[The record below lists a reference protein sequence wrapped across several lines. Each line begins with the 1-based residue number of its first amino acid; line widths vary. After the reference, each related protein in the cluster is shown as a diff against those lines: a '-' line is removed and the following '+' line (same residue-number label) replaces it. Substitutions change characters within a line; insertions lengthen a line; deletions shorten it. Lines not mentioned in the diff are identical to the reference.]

1 MRAIIENM
9 ILPDYVLCY
18 VPRVLENFGSMLLWL
33 WVIICKVVGNLWGWE
48 GYIILKPRQLLYLQ
62 TWFSESQP
70 AKFGV
75 RAYIILTQQ
84 FFWNRIAE
92 NHNEDHPRIE
102 KCTDTY
108 TLLKRELRK
117 AQKWRRLLRRGRGGW
132 NRGKIL
138 NYKNCHQLAV
148 CTRPISHKR
157 KPGKGRRRRGVGVV
171 YTSSSGG
178 GGASGFGDQLGSVG
192 CQIQS
197 RGVAS
202 EPTASQSDSRRENQ

>member
-1 MRAIIENM
+1 MFSILAQNRWRGWQNFEEKNWRGVSRDSFFLEILSPSEPILRAIIENM

-84 FFWNRIAE
+84 FFWNRIAQ

-102 KCTDTY
+102 KCTDSICVLHY
-108 TLLKRELRK
+108 LRESREGRK
-117 AQKWRRLLRRGRGGW
+117 SKGGYSGRGEL
-132 NRGKIL
+132 K
-138 NYKNCHQLAV
+138 
-148 CTRPISHKR
+148 
-157 KPGKGRRRRGVGVV
+157 
-171 YTSSSGG
+171 
-178 GGASGFGDQLGSVG
+178 
-192 CQIQS
+192 
-197 RGVAS
+197 
-202 EPTASQSDSRRENQ
+202 